1 MGQYGFLVPDSYV
14 HEVPGEVDM
23 NTASILWGFSLGVAV
38 FSVAKALKQSWKVW
52 KRCRRVTSYVA
63 MIWAVWLSSMVL
75 GCLAWGFQRQYI
87 VPSFGFYF
95 SVALFWALQVQFL
108 LQIILNRLG
117 LLMIVPGQAA
127 RLKWVVFAIILAV
140 NISVFVIW
148 MPARLQISDR
158 WIWLN
163 NIWDRCEKVIFAL
176 VDGALNAYFIYL
188 VRSRLIE
195 NGLTKYIPLYRMNLL
210 LIFISLSLDVVLVG
224 LMSLPSTLVY
234 LSFHPVCY
242 LLKLQIEMKMAELI
256 SKIIRSSG
264 TTGKEIYAPLS
275 SANPAKV
282 MATNTIT
289 KPSSTYSGVFGALH
303 GNVTTLVEA
312 GDRDSSFEM
321 ELSRRGSRSTD
332 PPLTSDDPTLGYKL
346 FHVMLRI
353 RDPVK
358 SLHFYIDLMGMR
370 TVFTMDTGPFTI
382 YYLGYPRTDE
392 HRADLG
398 KFGRDTLAQLAYTPG
413 LIELY
418 HVRGSENEPEGYYS
432 TGNQPPNLG
441 LGHIGFSVPDVP
453 LAVERLRNHG
463 VEVLKELGAVSRED
477 VPLSQWE
484 AEKKIGLGDLHPA
497 YQHVFGQIA
506 FVKDPD
512 GYTVELVP
520 QKLRE

>member
-1 MGQYGFLVPDSYV
+1 MGHYGFLVPDSYV
-14 HEVPGEVDM
+14 REVPGEVDM
-23 NTASILWGFSLGVAV
+23 NTASILWGFSLGVAL
-38 FSVAKALKQSWKVW
+38 FSAAKASKQTCRVW

-63 MIWAVWLSSMVL
+63 MIWAVWISSMVL

-95 SVALFWALQVQFL
+95 FVALFWALQVQFL

-117 LLMIVPGQAA
+117 LLMVVPGRAT
-127 RLKWVVFAIILAV
+127 RLKWTVFAIILAV
-140 NISVFVIW
+140 NISVFIIW
-148 MPARLQISDR
+148 MPARLQISDQ

-163 NIWDRCEKVIFAL
+163 NIWDKCEKVIFAL

-195 NGLTKYIPLYRMNLL
+195 NGLTKYYPLYRMNLF

-224 LMSLPSTLVY
+224 LMSLQSTLVY

-242 LLKLQIEMKMAELI
+242 LLKLQIEMNMAELI
-256 SKIIRSSG
+256 TKVVRSSG
-264 TTGKEIYAPLS
+264 ATVKDKIYPHHS
-275 SANPAKV
+275 SGNYA
-282 MATNTIT
+282 MATDTIT
-289 KPSSTYSGVFGALH
+289 KPSAAYSNIYGASH
-303 GNVTTLVEA
+303 GAHTTHVEA
-312 GDRDSSFEM
+312 GDRDSSIEM
-321 ELSRRGSRSTD
+321 EFQGRRSQSTD
-332 PPLTSDDPTLGYKL
+332 PPLTSDDPTLGYRL

-353 RDPVK
+353 RDPVQ

-382 YYLGYPRTDE
+382 YYLGYPQTDE

-418 HVRGSENEPEGYYS
+418 HVHGSENEPEGYYS
-432 TGNQPPNLG
+432 TGNQPPHLG

-453 LAVERLRNHG
+453 RAVERLRNHG
-463 VEVLKELGAVSRED
+463 VEVIKELGTASRED

-512 GYTVELVP
+512 GYTIELVP
-520 QKLRE
+520 QKLQE